1 VTATET
7 APENRSIFASPWLQ
21 LIIGITCMVMIANL
35 QYGWTF
41 FVPDIQKKFGW
52 DRGAIQIAFTLFVL
66 FETWLVPI
74 EGWFVD
80 KFGPRIVIFIG
91 GILCAI
97 GWIMNSSADSLTLF
111 YVAQIIAGIGA
122 GGVYGTCIGNALKWF
137 PGRRGLAAGLTAAGF
152 GAGSALTVI
161 PIQNMIK
168 ASGFQQTFFNF
179 GLGQGIIICILAFV
193 MFAPKPGQ
201 VPVVAATA
209 SVIQS
214 RRQFAPS
221 ELIGP
226 PNFWI
231 ITSIIALVGGLAMW
245 WMGLQYY
252 IPLALAILIFVVGG
266 GIVWTKGQPVFTL
279 MYLMFVIVGAG
290 GLMVTANLAPIS
302 QDLKIATI
310 PVTVMWLTMP
320 ALTFA
325 ATLDRILNGL
335 TRPFFGWVSDHIGR
349 ENTMFIA
356 FGLEGI
362 GIFML
367 YLLAADPF
375 WFVVLSGLVF
385 FAWGEIYSL
394 FPSTCTDT
402 FGTKFATTNAGLL
415 YTAKGTAAL
424 LIPYANTIQKTT
436 GSWDIVFIIAAAA
449 NIVAALLAIGVLKPW
464 RRKVVAANQATSGP
478 VPAAA

>member
-1 VTATET
+1 VIATE
-7 APENRSIFASPWLQ
+7 APAEKRSIFASPWLQ
-21 LIIGITCMVMIANL
+21 LIIGVTCMVMIANL

-91 GILCAI
+91 GILCLI
-97 GWIMNSSADSLTLF
+97 GWVMNSYATSLAEF
-111 YVAQIIAGIGA
+111 YMAQIVAGIGA

-137 PGRRGLAAGLTAAGF
+137 PTRRGLAAGLTAAGF

-168 ASGFQQTFFNF
+168 VSGFQATFFNF
-179 GLGQGIIICILAFV
+179 GIGQGVIICVLAFF

-201 VPVVAATA
+201 VPITGGNAA
-209 SVIQS
+209 VIQS

-226 PNFWI
+226 ALPWMI
-231 ITSIIALVGGLAMW
+231 ALGIALVGGLTMW
-245 WMGLQYY
+245 WIGQQFY
-252 IPLALAILIFVVGG
+252 IPLALAILIFAVGG
-266 GIVWTKGQPVFTL
+266 GIVWTKGQPIFTL

-290 GLMVTANLAPIS
+290 GLMVTANLAPIAL
-302 QDLKIATI
+302 DLKIAN
-310 PVTVMWLTMP
+310 VNVSLLGLTMT

-362 GIFML
+362 GIYML
-367 YLLAADPF
+367 YRLGTDPV
-375 WFVVLSGLVF
+375 WFVILSGMVF

-402 FGTKFATTNAGLL
+402 FGAKFATTNAGLL

-424 LIPYANTIQKTT
+424 LIPYSNSIQKAT
-436 GSWDIVFIIAAAA
+436 GSWDMVFIIAAAA
-449 NIVAALLAIGVLKPW
+449 NIAAALLAIAVLKPW
-464 RRKVVAANQATSGP
+464 RRKVVAANQAMSAAI
-478 VPAAA
+478 PAAA